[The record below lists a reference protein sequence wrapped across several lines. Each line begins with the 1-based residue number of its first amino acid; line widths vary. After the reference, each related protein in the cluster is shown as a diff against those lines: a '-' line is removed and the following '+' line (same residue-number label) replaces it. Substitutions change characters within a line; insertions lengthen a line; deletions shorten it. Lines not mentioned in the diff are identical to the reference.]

1 MGLWR
6 NLALI
11 NLVNPNALSQDV
23 KNALQAR
30 WEYEITHPKKK
41 SGIGGAIGK
50 VVGAIAPVAS
60 IATAGLIKPQKAVD
74 AVGDVIHTAGKVAGA
89 VKDAAGDAIHTAGKV
104 AGNLGQSS
112 INVIKETAKGNIGK
126 AISNAANV
134 ATLGTVDTTGGKNG
148 IVNIHATKY
157 INAAVGGGTAAP
169 KINQSTSL
177 LPETTTKKNKG
188 LLTQLRKAKGS
199 IGGGSY
205 TEAVKNPLGG
215 SAGKTG
221 R

>member
-11 NLVNPNALSQDV
+11 NLTNPNALSQDV

-60 IATAGLIKPQKAVD
+60 IATAGLIKPQKV
-74 AVGDVIHTAGKVAGA
+74 V
-89 VKDAAGDAIHTAGKV
+89 DAAGDAIHTAGKV

>member
-11 NLVNPNALSQDV
+11 NLTNPNALSQDV
-23 KNALQAR
+23 KNALQAK
-30 WEYEITHPKKK
+30 WEYEVTHPKKK

-50 VVGAIAPVAS
+50 VVSAVAPVAGL
-60 IATAGLIKPQKAVD
+60 ATAGLIQPKKIFD
-74 AVGDVIHTAGKVAGA
+74 
-89 VKDAAGDAIHTAGKV
+89 
-104 AGNLGQSS
+104 
-112 INVIKETAKGNIGK
+112 TAK
-126 AISNAANV
+126 
-134 ATLGTVDTTGGKNG
+134 
-148 IVNIHATKY
+148 
-157 INAAVGGGTAAP
+157 
-169 KINQSTSL
+169 
-177 LPETTTKKNKG
+177 
-188 LLTQLRKAKGS
+188 KAKGS